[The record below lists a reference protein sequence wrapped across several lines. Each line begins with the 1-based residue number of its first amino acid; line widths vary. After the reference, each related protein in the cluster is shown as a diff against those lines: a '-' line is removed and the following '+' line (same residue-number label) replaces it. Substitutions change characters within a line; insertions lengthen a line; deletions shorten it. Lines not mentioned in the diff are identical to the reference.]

1 MSIWH
6 VTMKK
11 TDRFGLSREWT
22 NLLSSEGCQRM
33 AREMFR
39 ACEEAGD
46 DILMTVTAWNGEGL
60 TLKAEDMAWSQAALL
75 RFNDTVFE
83 AVEQAHREGIGV

>member
-1 MSIWH
+1 MSIWRLT
-6 VTMKK
+6 VKEK
-11 TDRFGLSREWT
+11 DRYGDTRGYT
-22 NLLSSEGCQRM
+22 NLLSSEGCQRVT
-33 AREMFR
+33 REMFR

-60 TLKAEDMAWSQAALL
+60 TLKAEDMAWSQAARL

-83 AVEQAHREGIGV
+83 AVEQAYREGIGI